1 MVYSKYMKDG
11 GKTEMRKA
19 IAVILT
25 IVLSLCIF
33 AGCGPKKTGENVMA
47 EEDFN
52 IYENG
57 NISMKWEDMP
67 INNFMSFSILGG
79 ETNRKLKVGDSVEM
93 LNSLYGNEI
102 ICYKDD
108 SGKLQEC
115 SVTEYIKNNQD
126 QEYIDINLY
135 RITYDD
141 KIYSTKEIM
150 EMKADENK
158 LFTMVYISF
167 YVDVAAGIINDIG
180 IGQGRRPL
188 GTELP

>member
-1 MVYSKYMKDG
+1 
-11 GKTEMRKA
+11 MRKA
-19 IAVILT
+19 IAVILS

-33 AGCGPKKTGENVMA
+33 AGCGPQKTGENVMP

>member
-1 MVYSKYMKDG
+1 
-11 GKTEMRKA
+11 MRKA